1 MKRVLSS
8 LLVLALVAPVAA
20 DPRTVQVL
28 KTQGKIDAATRAK
41 IDAAI
46 LDHAKTDASASAGD
60 ITFAEAAAAL
70 GCKPEATAC
79 RDEVREML
87 AVDEVVY
94 ATATKK
100 PGGIDVTVYRITK
113 GGTAREMQ
121 TTVASGQPV
130 DKLDGVAPLFGAA
143 QPAPAPP
150 PAPPPDPAPAPV
162 KPAVTAAPRPAREP
176 AKKDIEVG
184 VLEASAPEPTE
195 PAAAS
200 PSPTP
205 GQPMVDAPVHP
216 HRRLQLAGMVAG
228 GAMVF
233 VGFLSWGQALDLQGQ
248 IDDAPTSTSADL
260 VALRDLEKRADGA
273 AGLGNA
279 LFLGGAVLGG
289 ISTYYYVKGRRRAR
303 AQAMATRITPAV
315 FADGAGIAIGGSL

>member
-46 LDHAKTDASASAGD
+46 LEHAKTDASATAGD

-113 GGTAREMQ
+113 GGTAR
-121 TTVASGQPV
+121 
-130 DKLDGVAPLFGAA
+130 DGGLHL
-143 QPAPAPP
+143 
-150 PAPPPDPAPAPV
+150 
-162 KPAVTAAPRPAREP
+162 AREP